1 MTTVM
6 RVLDIRATLG
16 EGPVWCPRDQVL
28 YWVDIL
34 SQTVNRFDPGSG
46 ANRVWRVPDLVGSMA
61 LREGGGA
68 ILALRHGF
76 AFLNFETGNVKP
88 AAAPDDI
95 GADMRFNDGKCDRR
109 GRFFAGTMHNP
120 ETAALGKL
128 YRLDAD
134 GTLQVVEDGI
144 VTSNGLGWSPD
155 DAVFYYTDTMAHAIH
170 AYDYD
175 VEAGTLSNRRLFAEV
190 PHDAGRPDGLTVDS
204 QGYVWG
210 THWEGW
216 RVTRYAPD
224 GAVDKVI
231 DMPVARPTSCGF
243 GGRDLS
249 TLYITSAAMDG
260 IFPVGEREPQ
270 AGSIFAVPCE
280 VAGLPEPRFA
290 G

>member
-46 ANRVWRVPDLVGSMA
+46 ANRVWRVPDLIGSMS

-76 AFLNFETGNVKP
+76 AFLNFDTGNVKP
-88 AAAPDDI
+88 AAAPD
-95 GADMRFNDGKCDRR
+95 GLGPDMRFNDGKCDRR

-120 ETAALGKL
+120 ETAPHGRL

-134 GTLQVVEDGI
+134 GALSVVEDGI
-144 VTSNGLGWSPD
+144 TTSNGMGWSPD
-155 DAVFYYTDTMAHAIH
+155 DTVFYYTDTMSQAIH

-175 VEAGTLSNRRLFAEV
+175 IETGSLSNRRLFAAV
-190 PHDAGRPDGLTVDS
+190 PPDAGRPDGLTVDGE
-204 QGYVWG
+204 GYVWSA
-210 THWEGW
+210 HWEGW

-224 GAVDKVI
+224 GSVDKVVE
-231 DMPVARPTSCGF
+231 MPVARPTNCSF

-249 TLYITSAAMDG
+249 TLYVTSAAMDG
-260 IFPVGEREPQ
+260 IFPADEREPQ
-270 AGSIFAVPCE
+270 AGSIFAIPCE